1 MAQEVQKPEPNQ
13 QCIDWLTQLASMY
26 QRATEAYAAGQNN
39 KATYLNEAGE
49 FLWYAAQEAQK
60 PEPNQKI
67 IQQNYE
73 EAKDLKMKAE
83 GLDQANTNSRKKR

>member
-1 MAQEVQKPEPNQ
+1 MHQ
-13 QCIDWLTQLASMY
+13 QA
-26 QRATEAYAAGQNN
+26 AEAEAAGQNN
-39 KATYLNEAGE
+39 KAIYLNNAGDTL
-49 FLWYAAQEAQK
+49 FNAAQEAQK